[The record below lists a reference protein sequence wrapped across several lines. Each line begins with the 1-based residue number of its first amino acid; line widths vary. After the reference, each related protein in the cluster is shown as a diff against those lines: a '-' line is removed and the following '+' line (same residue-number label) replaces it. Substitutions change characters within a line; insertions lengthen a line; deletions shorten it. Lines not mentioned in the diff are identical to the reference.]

1 MEVQKTIQDLRI
13 EFDKE
18 IDTLKEIKMDM
29 KVTTQTQ

>member
-1 MEVQKTIQDLRI
+1 MEVQKTIQDLRM

-29 KVTTQTQ
+29 KMKTQTQ